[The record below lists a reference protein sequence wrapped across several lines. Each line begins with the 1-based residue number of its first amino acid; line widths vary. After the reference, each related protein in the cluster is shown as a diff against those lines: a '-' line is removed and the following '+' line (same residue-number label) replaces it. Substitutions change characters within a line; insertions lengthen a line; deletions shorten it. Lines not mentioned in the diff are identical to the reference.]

1 MSELIQSCRLIQ
13 ADENHSI
20 NDPRNN
26 VGGSSLY
33 KGYNSLFPGPD
44 ELAKGKWSRPDT
56 GGGWLTGY
64 RRYGASKLCA
74 VMLM

>member
-1 MSELIQSCRLIQ
+1 MSKPWHTSKIIF
-13 ADENHSI
+13 ADNVRSI
-20 NDPRNN
+20 NDERNN
-26 VGGSSLY
+26 TNIKCY
-33 KGYNSLFPGPD
+33 MGYDSLFPGPE
-44 ELAKGKWSRPDT
+44 ELAKGRWSRPDS